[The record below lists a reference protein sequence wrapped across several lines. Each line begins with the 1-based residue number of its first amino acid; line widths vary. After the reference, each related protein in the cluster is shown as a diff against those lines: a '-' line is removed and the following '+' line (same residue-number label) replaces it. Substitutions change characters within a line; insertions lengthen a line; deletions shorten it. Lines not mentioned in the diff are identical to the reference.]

1 MSGEAAIELTCFL
14 TSFLTT
20 LILVVILR
28 YIFFREHLP
37 EEIVKRRTRKS
48 SWKIS
53 LRLWMALR
61 ILPILVYLTYYHLRV
76 QKDFGT
82 SEQVLLGIFVLLA
95 SLPVLF
101 LRLRVDVMD
110 EYTRTILERTHSI
123 SLSILLFF
131 CITVIIPLIIE
142 GIIVSA
148 IVTGYFIIGGIAL
161 TVISQSLVFWILDRR
176 GMI

>member
-1 MSGEAAIELTCFL
+1 
-14 TSFLTT
+14 
-20 LILVVILR
+20 
-28 YIFFREHLP
+28 
-37 EEIVKRRTRKS
+37 
-48 SWKIS
+48 
-53 LRLWMALR
+53 
-61 ILPILVYLTYYHLRV
+61 
-76 QKDFGT
+76 
-82 SEQVLLGIFVLLA
+82 
-95 SLPVLF
+95 
-101 LRLRVDVMD
+101 MD